1 MKGYL
6 NHKEENANTLR
17 THSDGHVWL
26 HTGDLGS
33 MDKDGFIYFKQ
44 RIKRMIVT
52 SGYNVYPSQLE
63 NIIDGHDAVQM
74 SCVIGVK
81 DPYKMEKV
89 LAYVV
94 LRDGF
99 EPSEELRQDIL
110 NYCKKH
116 IAKYAMPYTIE
127 FRSELPKTLVG

>member
-1 MKGYL
+1 
-6 NHKEENANTLR
+6 
-17 THSDGHVWL
+17 
-26 HTGDLGS
+26 

-116 IAKYAMPYTIE
+116 IARYAMPYTIE
-127 FRSELPKTLVG
+127 FRSELPKTLVGKIAYTVLEKEANADLAKELVS